1 MYTRMRAQKH
11 EEGCSRSLLGYCQY
25 PTINIGDIGI
35 NQTHFRAH
43 NSIDHWHGF
52 SLRTNVLVRY
62 QNECSTFFGI
72 CVNQPDTEQSTDQP
86 FPPLRHA
93 WIRVNSFV
101 SLCEPIQL
109 RNPFETLNNYIEI
122 DSAIEYPVW

>member
-1 MYTRMRAQKH
+1 M
-11 EEGCSRSLLGYCQY
+11 
-25 PTINIGDIGI
+25 
-35 NQTHFRAH
+35 
-43 NSIDHWHGF
+43 
-52 SLRTNVLVRY
+52 NVR
-62 QNECSTFFGI
+62 FFGI

-86 FPPLRHA
+86 LPPLRHA

-122 DSAIEYPVW
+122 DSAIEYPFW